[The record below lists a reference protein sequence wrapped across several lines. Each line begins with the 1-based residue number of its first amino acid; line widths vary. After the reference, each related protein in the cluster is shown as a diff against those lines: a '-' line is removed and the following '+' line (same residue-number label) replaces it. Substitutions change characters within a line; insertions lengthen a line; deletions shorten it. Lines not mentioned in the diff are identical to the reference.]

1 MNFEDIKNRIKI
13 QKDDDWWKNLGI
25 VIHNDNL
32 NDLHSNLD
40 KIINQN
46 LQS

>member
-1 MNFEDIKNRIKI
+1 MNYEDIQNRMAN

-25 VIHNDNL
+25 VIQNDDL
-32 NDLHSNLD
+32 NDLHLNLD

-46 LQS
+46 S